1 MLRQDCSISCS
12 DDIND
17 IKNCDSNKILKYF
30 KNLKNNEVFNELN
43 PIIENNE
50 SETKNTLTKNEK
62 NNNLNIFKNPNF
74 MENLLIPSINSIKDI
89 NDNIDLNIKNVEFNE
104 ISKAYNSCSRNEF
117 IFNPINNETQ
127 NFNRIISFP
136 SKNINNE
143 KDGVYNNEDELIIND
158 LMKTNDTKKSI
169 NKNNKEKILKNNSNI
184 ENMKSNVLKDI
195 NLALNNLEKI
205 DYIKLNS
212 SEKSENGNIDVKKD
226 INEKKLIFQINK
238 AVKKEVDNIVIK
250 NSDNSNFNNNDESKT
265 NKTKNYEYIK
275 EQKLINKINKEL
287 TEESKKEYVK
297 KTNEKIENNLEPM
310 KIENNE
316 KASSKMKRKKSLL
329 KIDNKLNT
337 ITTNQNKQSNSINK
351 ESDDKDIEN
360 KAKTINSNLGM
371 IINEYKNK
379 FY

>member
-158 LMKTNDTKKSI
+158 LMKTNDAKK
-169 NKNNKEKILKNNSNI
+169 K
-184 ENMKSNVLKDI
+184 
-195 NLALNNLEKI
+195 
-205 DYIKLNS
+205 Y
-212 SEKSENGNIDVKKD
+212 
-226 INEKKLIFQINK
+226 
-238 AVKKEVDNIVIK
+238 
-250 NSDNSNFNNNDESKT
+250 
-265 NKTKNYEYIK
+265 
-275 EQKLINKINKEL
+275 
-287 TEESKKEYVK
+287 
-297 KTNEKIENNLEPM
+297 
-310 KIENNE
+310 
-316 KASSKMKRKKSLL
+316 
-329 KIDNKLNT
+329 
-337 ITTNQNKQSNSINK
+337 
-351 ESDDKDIEN
+351 
-360 KAKTINSNLGM
+360 
-371 IINEYKNK
+371 
-379 FY
+379 

>member
-316 KASSKMKRKKSLL
+316 KAS
-329 KIDNKLNT
+329 
-337 ITTNQNKQSNSINK
+337 
-351 ESDDKDIEN
+351 
-360 KAKTINSNLGM
+360 
-371 IINEYKNK
+371 
-379 FY
+379 